1 MSNLF
6 DNNVGMDEII
16 KSISRLMLP
25 FIITFGGYIIFFGH
39 LTPGGGFSGGVILAS
54 GFLLI
59 TLSFGKN
66 FIRRKMTE
74 SNTQLLDSFGALLFA
89 LLGIAGFAFGYF
101 FKNTLPVGTP
111 FTLVS
116 AGQIPLI
123 NFAIGVKVAAGLFGI
138 FLALS
143 MVRIRQKGKERR
155 YFFSDEAEEEEK
167 E

>member
-6 DNNVGMDEII
+6 NENAGMDEII

-59 TLSFGKN
+59 TMAFGKN
-66 FIRRKMTE
+66 FIRKKITE
-74 SNTQLLDSFGALLFA
+74 SNIHLLDSFGSLLFA
-89 LLGIAGFAFGYF
+89 MLAAVGFAAGYF
-101 FKNTLPVGTP
+101 FKNSLPAGTP
-111 FTLVS
+111 FTLLS
-116 AGQIPLI
+116 GGQMPLI
-123 NFAIGVKVAAGLFGI
+123 NFAIGVKIAAGLFGI

-143 MVRIRQKGKERR
+143 MVRVRRKGKERV
-155 YFFSDEAEEEEK
+155 YFFSDETNKEK